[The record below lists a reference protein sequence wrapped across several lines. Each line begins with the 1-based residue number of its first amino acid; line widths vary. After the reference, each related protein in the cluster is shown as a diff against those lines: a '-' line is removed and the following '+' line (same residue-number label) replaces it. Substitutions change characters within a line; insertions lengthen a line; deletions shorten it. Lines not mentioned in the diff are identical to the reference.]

1 MSDQNNSGGEMEQF
15 NKVKGYLAE
24 LGYAI
29 VSEDVGE
36 EIMVINDEEAGI
48 ANMILD
54 CEETILIIEQVI
66 FKVNQGSEQLY
77 KRLLQLNRNFI
88 HGSFVLDEAGGLLL
102 YRDTLQ
108 LENLD
113 LNELEASINS
123 LGLFLAEH
131 SVEIIAMA
139 KS

>member
-1 MSDQNNSGGEMEQF
+1 MSDQINSSGGSEQF
-15 NKVKGYLAE
+15 NKVKEYLAE

-29 VSEDVGE
+29 VSEDPGE
-36 EIMVINDEEAGI
+36 EIMVINDEEASI

-77 KRLLQLNRNFI
+77 KRLLQLNRDFI
-88 HGSFVLDEAGGLLL
+88 HGAFVLDEKGGLVL
-102 YRDTLQ
+102 YRDTVQ

-131 SVEIIAMA
+131 SAEIIAMA

>member
-1 MSDQNNSGGEMEQF
+1 MSDQINSSGGSEQF
-15 NKVKGYLAE
+15 NKVKEYLAE

-29 VSEDVGE
+29 VSEDPGE
-36 EIMVINDEEAGI
+36 EIMVINDEEASI

-77 KRLLQLNRNFI
+77 KRLLQLNRDFI
-88 HGSFVLDEAGGLLL
+88 HGAFVLDEEGGLVL
-102 YRDTLQ
+102 YRDTVQ

-131 SVEIIAMA
+131 STEIIEMA

>member
-1 MSDQNNSGGEMEQF
+1 MSDQINSGGGSEQF
-15 NKVKGYLAE
+15 NKVKEYLAE

-29 VSEDVGE
+29 VSEDPGE
-36 EIMVINDEEAGI
+36 EIVVINDEEASI

-77 KRLLQLNRNFI
+77 KRLLQLNRDFI
-88 HGSFVLDEAGGLLL
+88 HGAFVLDEEGGLVL
-102 YRDTLQ
+102 YRDTVQ

-131 SVEIIAMA
+131 SAEIIEMA

>member
-1 MSDQNNSGGEMEQF
+1 MSDQVNLAEGSEQF
-15 NKVKGYLAE
+15 HKVKEYLAE

-29 VSEDVGE
+29 VSEDPEE
-36 EIMVINDEEAGI
+36 EIMVINDEEASI

-66 FKVNQGSEQLY
+66 FKLNQGNEQLY
-77 KRLLQLNRNFI
+77 KRLLQLNRDFI
-88 HGSFVLDEAGGLLL
+88 HGAFVLDDEGGLVI
-102 YRDTLQ
+102 YRDTIQ

-131 SVEIIAMA
+131 SAEIIEMA

>member
-1 MSDQNNSGGEMEQF
+1 MSDQINSSGGSEQF
-15 NKVKGYLAE
+15 NKVKEYLAE

-29 VSEDVGE
+29 VSEDPGE
-36 EIMVINDEEAGI
+36 VINDEEASI

-77 KRLLQLNRNFI
+77 KRLLQLNRDFI
-88 HGSFVLDEAGGLLL
+88 HGAFVLDEEGGLVL
-102 YRDTLQ
+102 YRDTVQ

-131 SVEIIAMA
+131 SVEIIEMA

>member
-1 MSDQNNSGGEMEQF
+1 MSDQINSGGGSEQF
-15 NKVKGYLAE
+15 NKVKEYLAE

-29 VSEDVGE
+29 VSEDPGE
-36 EIMVINDEEAGI
+36 EIIVINDEEASI

-54 CEETILIIEQVI
+54 CEETILIIEQVS
-66 FKVNQGSEQLY
+66 FKVNKGSEQLY
-77 KRLLQLNRNFI
+77 KRLLQLNRDFI
-88 HGSFVLDEAGGLLL
+88 HGAFVLDEEGGLVL
-102 YRDTLQ
+102 YRDTVQ

-131 SVEIIAMA
+131 SAEIIEMA

>member
-1 MSDQNNSGGEMEQF
+1 MSDQINSSGGSEQF
-15 NKVKGYLAE
+15 NKVKEYLAE

-29 VSEDVGE
+29 VSEDPGE
-36 EIMVINDEEAGI
+36 EIMVINDEEASI

-77 KRLLQLNRNFI
+77 KRLLQLNRDFI
-88 HGSFVLDEAGGLLL
+88 HGAFVLDEEGGLVI
-102 YRDTLQ
+102 YRDTVQ

-131 SVEIIAMA
+131 SVEIIEMA